1 MARLTRGERF
11 KDARIVHNQHKKQ
24 TMDEVSA
31 ATSVSKSLI
40 QSLEDDSVNRSVGY
54 DKVAKL
60 AAHYNVTTDYLL
72 GLSDDPTPMRSA
84 VDDLGL
90 SPKAVEWIEGL
101 EKKAHCSN
109 HDDRISVLNY
119 LLESIDFQLFFYNLC
134 EFYYSSRAEAI
145 YNALFDLAFPRMEG
159 DEDIVTQEMGDR
171 FRAKLAQI
179 LDAHHIP
186 NEIRDYLAATSDL
199 WGRQSLGDSRLV
211 DVLMGVEG
219 FNVSDLPE
227 FRVNRDFSTLM
238 ESVRQHA
245 TEQGTIGI
253 LPEGVVESMR

>member
-31 ATSVSKSLI
+31 ATGVSKSLI

-72 GLSDDPTPMRSA
+72 GLSDDPAPMRSA

-101 EKKAHCSN
+101 EKKARCSD

-119 LLESIDFQLFFYNLC
+119 LLENIDFQLFFYNLC

-179 LDAHHIP
+179 LDAQHIP
-186 NEIRDYLAATSDL
+186 NEIRGYLAATNDL

-245 TEQGTIGI
+245 TKQGTIGI

>member
-11 KDARIVHNQHKKQ
+11 KDARTVHNKNKKQ

-31 ATSVSKSLI
+31 ATGVSKSLI

-60 AAHYNVTTDYLL
+60 AEHYNVTTDYLL
-72 GLSDDPTPMRSA
+72 GLSDDPAPMRSA

-90 SPKAVEWIEGL
+90 SPKAIEWIEGL
-101 EKKAHCSN
+101 EKKAPYSD

-119 LLESIDFQLFFYNLC
+119 LLEHIDFQLLFYDLC
-134 EFYYSSRAEAI
+134 EYFYSNRAEAI
-145 YNALFDLAFPRMEG
+145 YNALFDLAFPQTEG
-159 DEDIVTQEMGDR
+159 DDDIVTQDMGNR

-179 LDAHHIP
+179 LDSYPIP
-186 NEIRDYLAATSDL
+186 NEIRDYLAATNDL
-199 WGRQSLGDSRLV
+199 WSRQSLGDSHLV

-227 FRVNRDFSTLM
+227 FRVNRGFSTLM
-238 ESVRQHA
+238 KSIRQYA

-253 LPEGVVESMR
+253 LPEGAVESMR

>member
-31 ATSVSKSLI
+31 ATGVSKSLI

-60 AAHYNVTTDYLL
+60 AAHYNVTTDYLF
-72 GLSDDPTPMRSA
+72 GLSDDPAPMRSA

-101 EKKAHCSN
+101 EKKARCRD

-119 LLESIDFQLFFYNLC
+119 LLENIDFQLLFYDLC
-134 EFYYSSRAEAI
+134 EYFYSNRAEAI
-145 YNALFDLAFPRMEG
+145 YNALFDLAFPRMDG
-159 DEDIVTQEMGDR
+159 DDDIVTQDMGDR

-179 LDAHHIP
+179 LDTHPIP
-186 NEIRDYLAATSDL
+186 NEIRDYLAATNDL
-199 WGRQSLGDSRLV
+199 WGRQTVGDSRLV

-227 FRVNRDFSTLM
+227 LRVNRDFAAMMKSI
-238 ESVRQHA
+238 RQHA
-245 TEQGTIGI
+245 TEQGTVGI
-253 LPEGVVESMR
+253 LLEGVVESMR